1 MIYHRL
7 RFWLAYNEED
17 TANHASWSSDEVEVL
32 SRQKRGDNEGKGLYT
47 KQNKLD
53 MTIDEWSSLPH
64 EETDV
69 DFIDTSPPNFVRVER
84 SNQREAC
91 IWKHHHDAQT
101 EHDLVHH

>member
-7 RFWLAYNEED
+7 RLRLAYNEED

-53 MTIDEWSSLPH
+53 MTTDE
-64 EETDV
+64 
-69 DFIDTSPPNFVRVER
+69 
-84 SNQREAC
+84 
-91 IWKHHHDAQT
+91 
-101 EHDLVHH
+101 